1 MYLRT
6 IQRWCTARRCTPI
19 HRSTIPLRATT
30 PPEWRSHSVSALPWA
45 RCGAAAGD
53 GAAAGAVTTST
64 STLTTTSIAT
74 RISTAATGTTSTAAT
89 VRGNCPPA
97 EALAVLEALGGL
109 AELGALAELAG
120 RGALVELVA
129 SEALEVSAEPVAT
142 GGSTTLHIAAG
153 LRTVIAT
160 RRTGLADRPA
170 EIHCRIA
177 RLAPGIRLAGRA
189 AICPAIAPAQAEPV
203 TSEGLLVQAELAI
216 GEGLASTAHA

>member
-1 MYLRT
+1 MVE
-6 IQRWCTARRCTPI
+6 IVRRSFP
-19 HRSTIPLRATT
+19 R
-30 PPEWRSHSVSALPWA
+30 V
-45 RCGAAAGD
+45 
-53 GAAAGAVTTST
+53 
-64 STLTTTSIAT
+64 
-74 RISTAATGTTSTAAT
+74 
-89 VRGNCPPA
+89 A
-97 EALAVLEALGGL
+97 ELVALAVL

-120 RGALVELVA
+120 REALAVSVELEALAELAA

-189 AICPAIAPAQAEPV
+189 AIFPAIAPAQAEPV
-203 TSEGLLVQAELAI
+203 TAEGLVVQAEQAI
-216 GEGLASTAHA
+216 EEGLAGLVVQAIAVAQA

>member
-53 GAAAGAVTTST
+53 GAAAGATTTST

-74 RISTAATGTTSTAAT
+74 RISTAATGTTLTAAT
-89 VRGNCPPA
+89 VRGNCLQA
-97 EALAVLEALGGL
+97 DA
-109 AELGALAELAG
+109 
-120 RGALVELVA
+120 
-129 SEALEVSAEPVAT
+129 AT
-142 GGSTTLHIAAG
+142 IPGSTTLHIAAG

-170 EIHCRIA
+170 EIHCR
-177 RLAPGIRLAGRA
+177 
-189 AICPAIAPAQAEPV
+189 
-203 TSEGLLVQAELAI
+203 
-216 GEGLASTAHA
+216 